1 MYVVYLSMYKSGYFV
16 IAFGS
21 YSLWKFEKFSESKKA
36 FFRYDSGHKES
47 PEKVMQNFVEI
58 EIGAFESC
66 GRKFY
71 KKNKIS
77 LFSPKIA
84 KKYEQ
89 KWKQKTR
96 FWSEIAEFD
105 WGITKIRIMI
115 K

>member
-1 MYVVYLSMYKSGYFV
+1 
-16 IAFGS
+16 
-21 YSLWKFEKFSESKKA
+21 
-36 FFRYDSGHKES
+36 
-47 PEKVMQNFVEI
+47 MQNFVEI

-96 FWSEIAEFD
+96 F
-105 WGITKIRIMI
+105 
-115 K
+115 